1 MNNNEQPNYI
11 LKFND
16 STLKKVND
24 KNSKIKNAVI
34 VIVAIL
40 IIGSFIFQDN
50 LFSELSWTARI
61 LLICL
66 AIGVMFTGKKEEI
79 DTPAELRF
87 YNDYLVLFRPKKYYS
102 KKVIRQE
109 YFIFNYNEI
118 TKVKFLSN
126 SHSKRIHIYG
136 NTHAIWYNFNSDGSL
151 PATPTY
157 DKSINDTL
165 AYFTT
170 FKNTDIDFIR
180 EIETHSPIKVEIEQ

>member
-1 MNNNEQPNYI
+1 VNNNQPNYV

-24 KNSKIKNAVI
+24 KNSKIKTAVI
-34 VIVAIL
+34 IIVAIL

-50 LFSELSWTARI
+50 LFSELNWTARI

-66 AIGVMFTGKKEEI
+66 AIGVMFTGKSEEI

-87 YNDYLVLFRPKKYYS
+87 YNDYLVLFRPQKYYS

-118 TKVKFLSN
+118 TKIKFLS
-126 SHSKRIHIYG
+126 SSPSKRIHIYG

-151 PATPTY
+151 PTKPTY
-157 DKSINDTL
+157 DRDVKDTV

-170 FKNTDIDFIR
+170 FKNPDIDFVK
-180 EIETHSPIKVEIEQ
+180 EIETHSPIKVITEQ